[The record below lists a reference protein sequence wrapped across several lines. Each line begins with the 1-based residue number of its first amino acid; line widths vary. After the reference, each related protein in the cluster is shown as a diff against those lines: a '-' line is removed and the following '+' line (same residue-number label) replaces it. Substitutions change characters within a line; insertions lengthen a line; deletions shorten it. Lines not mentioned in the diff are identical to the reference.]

1 MYTYYIYTNIYI
13 HTYIHIHVYMYTC
26 INSVG
31 TGLCYFFFNV
41 FGGPLVRWLFLE
53 QVQKSTCFT
62 GTKVLDVFGGPLV
75 RRLFFEQVLSNSLLY
90 WYQKYMLYWCKST

>member
-1 MYTYYIYTNIYI
+1 MC
-13 HTYIHIHVYMYTC
+13 IHVYTC

-53 QVQKSTCFT
+53 QVKKSTCFT
-62 GTKVLDVFGGPLV
+62 GTKVLAVFGGTLV
-75 RRLFFEQVLSNSLLY
+75 RWLFLEQVLCTQIPCFTGTKSA
-90 WYQKYMLYWCKST
+90 CKST